1 MPAPAFSQI
10 DVVLAEDQKTV
21 LFYGYEADETMWMQ
35 SFDPLPMPIDEDNLN
50 HDEWR
55 AAARPDG
62 WRLMG

>member
-1 MPAPAFSQI
+1 MPAPAFEQV

-21 LFYGYEADETMWMQ
+21 LLYGYEADETMWLQ
-35 SFDPLPMPIDEDNLN
+35 SFALPMSIDENNLN
-50 HDEWR
+50 EKEWR